1 MAIRTLC
8 ALRRT
13 LLLTVIALSLLGCNL
28 VTKKVENRD
37 EGALRVNRAVN
48 VYAVDKDG
56 RMIIVEITNRGG
68 LTRDE
73 GGTGDH
79 KELTVDPSK
88 LKQK

>member
-13 LLLTVIALSLLGCNL
+13 LLLTVIALSLLGCNFA
-28 VTKKVENRD
+28 KKQIENRD
-37 EGALRVNRAVN
+37 EGALRLSRAVN

-56 RMIIVEITNRGG
+56 RMIIVEVTSSGG